1 MALKSVKNWWK
12 MWTLILK
19 DVCTF
24 TSQTLA
30 QAGQPPPV
38 WWKRSFSAL
47 GHQAYKIHESQDTEL
62 MSGRE
67 PLVRVS
73 DVKTRL
79 DCDTFASCRQFHL
92 HLKYL
97 IWFIRSSRH
106 THTHKC
112 EHTHTAFSSVPEWS
126 WGSSAWLAVMIQGQ
140 GGLFRKALFEAEE
153 THGTGR
159 NKEL

>member
-1 MALKSVKNWWK
+1 MIENESNDTEKSSHIHQPSTGLSRTATTTFVG
-12 MWTLILK
+12 K
-19 DVCTF
+19 DV
-24 TSQTLA
+24 A
-30 QAGQPPPV
+30 QPL
-38 WWKRSFSAL
+38 W
-47 GHQAYKIHESQDTEL
+47 HQAYKIHENQDIEQ

-106 THTHKC
+106 THTQMR
-112 EHTHTAFSSVPEWS
+112 THAYSFLQRPRVELRVFC
-126 WGSSAWLAVMIQGQ
+126 LASGDDS
-140 GGLFRKALFEAEE
+140 
-153 THGTGR
+153 GTGGFVQKSSFR
-159 NKEL
+159 SGGNPWDGQEQGALGV